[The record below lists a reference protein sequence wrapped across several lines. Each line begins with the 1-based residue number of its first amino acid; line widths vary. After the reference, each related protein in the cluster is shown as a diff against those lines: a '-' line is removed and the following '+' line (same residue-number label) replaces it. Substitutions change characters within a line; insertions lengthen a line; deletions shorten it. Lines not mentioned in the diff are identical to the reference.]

1 MSDLLVLSGVCKS
14 YRRGDRSL
22 AVLVDVT
29 LRMGAGEIGAVLG
42 SRDEGKTTLLQI
54 AAGLLRPDRGEVWL
68 GDVELTRCSDSAR
81 ARVLG
86 HEIAWVHREGTGLD
100 LRVLE
105 YVALPLWTGRR
116 LALMRHRRGRREAEH
131 AAMAALERVGAPRC
145 AGLRW
150 GDLSNWERVLVGFAR
165 GIARE
170 PRLMVVDDVIDGFGM
185 GKTREA
191 GELLLSFA
199 QELGCAI
206 LMSVSD
212 IEAAMIAE
220 RVWGFERGG
229 LKLLSGQADTDA
241 EAEVIELRGDARQR
255 RGSRG
260 AAS

>member
-1 MSDLLVLSGVCKS
+1 MGDLLVLSGVCKS
-14 YRRGDRSL
+14 YRRGDRRLS
-22 AVLVDVT
+22 VLVDVT

-42 SRDEGKTTLLQI
+42 PRDEGKTTLLQI

-68 GDVELTRCSDSAR
+68 GDVELTQCSDSER
-81 ARVLG
+81 ARLLSR
-86 HEIAWVHREGTGLD
+86 EIAWIHRDGTGLD
-100 LRVLE
+100 FKVLE
-105 YVALPLWTGRR
+105 YVALPLLTGRR
-116 LALMRHRRGRREAEH
+116 LPLIGYLRGRREAEH
-131 AAMAALERVGAPRC
+131 AAMTTLERVGAAEC

-165 GIARE
+165 GIARG

-185 GKTREA
+185 SRTREA

-212 IEAAMIAE
+212 IEAALVAE
-220 RVWGFERGG
+220 RVWGFEHGG
-229 LKLLSGQADTDA
+229 LKLLSGQTDA
-241 EAEVIELRGDARQR
+241 EAEIIELHGDAHQR

-260 AAS
+260 SAS